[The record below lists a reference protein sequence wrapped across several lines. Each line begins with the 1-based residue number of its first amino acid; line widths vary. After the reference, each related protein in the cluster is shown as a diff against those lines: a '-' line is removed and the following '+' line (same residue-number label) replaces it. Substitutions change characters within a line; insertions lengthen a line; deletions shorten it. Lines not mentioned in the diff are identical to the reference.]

1 MKACKLVH
9 LFTTWSIKKCNQIF
23 NGRFILGGL
32 LRRDEALRMT
42 GRIVTNVMNKASNS
56 DGFLGRIGGDDFFF
70 IVPAHLAERCC
81 KQIIEN
87 FDLVITTLIDNDDK
101 DRGFI
106 ESKDR
111 KGNQQ
116 RYPMLSGSIAVI
128 DLTITT
134 INHPGE
140 ASAIA
145 GELKKAV
152 KKQAGSNFMINRR
165 KSLKA

>member
-1 MKACKLVH
+1 M
-9 LFTTWSIKKCNQIF
+9 
-23 NGRFILGGL
+23 
-32 LRRDEALRMT
+32 RMT
-42 GRIVTNVMNKASNS
+42 GRIVTNVINKTSRS
-56 DGFLGRIGGDDFFF
+56 DGFVGHIGGDDFFF
-70 IVPAHLAERCC
+70 IVPTHLAKQCC
-81 KQIIEN
+81 QQIIEN
-87 FDLVITTLIDNDDK
+87 FDLVITTLIDDKDK

-111 KGNQQ
+111 KGNPQ
-116 RYPMLSGSIAVI
+116 RFPILSASIAVI

-152 KKQAGSNFMINRR
+152 KKQEGSNFMINRR